1 MYCTVLYAHSSTGTH
16 PWQTP
21 ISTSVYCAGLTIEA
35 LQRHE
40 TSHRLQLTNIS
51 QYPPNLYNQPYALDN
66 AAQREPSPQPT
77 VPGLYALPAQTVLY
91 STVLYC
97 TAPTHAHA
105 HMQSAHVC
113 TVHAT
118 QSHTCQERYAHVCCP
133 VLYIRQNCLVCVYI
147 YCIYSTCI

>member
-16 PWQTP
+16 PWHKP

-40 TSHRLQLTNIS
+40 TSHRLQLTNIN
-51 QYPPNLYNQPYALDN
+51 QYPPNLYNQPNALDN
-66 AAQREPSPQPT
+66 AAQREPSPHPT
-77 VPGLYALPAQTVLY
+77 GPGLYARKHILY

-105 HMQSAHVC
+105 HMQSTHIC

-118 QSHTCQERYAHVCCP
+118 QLYTCKERYAHVCCT
-133 VLYIRQNCLVCVYI
+133 VLYIRKKCVRERTNKTY
-147 YCIYSTCI
+147 